1 MAYWSPLVIEGVR
14 YDLSHL
20 EPFQF
25 QVTPREMSG
34 PATINVR
41 FHDHCFTTAYD
52 TKKHLEITRSNQH
65 SAREERTFDLNR
77 YELSKL
83 LPDFIKAW
91 TERGLHPVD
100 MATSSGLNWLQAAY
114 TPSSLPFGA

>member
-1 MAYWSPLVIEGVR
+1 MTYWSPLVVEGLK

-25 QVTPREMSG
+25 QVTPREISD
-34 PATINVR
+34 PATISVR
-41 FHDHCFTTAYD
+41 FHDHCFTTTYD
-52 TKKHLEITRSNQH
+52 TKKHLEITRSSQH

-83 LPDFIKAW
+83 LPDFIKALDGK
-91 TERGLHPVD
+91 RI
-100 MATSSGLNWLQAAY
+100 ASSRHGNLIRAELA
-114 TPSSLPFGA
+114 SGGI